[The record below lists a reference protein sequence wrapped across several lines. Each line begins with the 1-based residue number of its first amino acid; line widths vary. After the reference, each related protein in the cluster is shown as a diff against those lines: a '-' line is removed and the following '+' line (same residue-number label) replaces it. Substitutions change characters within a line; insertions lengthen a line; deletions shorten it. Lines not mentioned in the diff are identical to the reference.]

1 MAVTRRDFLRFAAG
15 GAALLGGF
23 PVWQTARATEPG
35 APLLV
40 VVFLRGGADALSLVP
55 PVNEPLYA
63 KLRGSLAV
71 EGALPFAA
79 GFGLHPTLAPLSTL
93 VEAGR
98 LAVVVCAGSHDTSRS
113 HFEAQDRMELG
124 SGARPR
130 WSDGGWLT
138 RALGE
143 VEAEAPFR
151 QLAFGFESP
160 ASLHGADAFAIGRP
174 QVFRLGGA
182 SREAVESL
190 ERRYA
195 EAAGS
200 AVGHAGVRALEAARA
215 VRRAVLE
222 GDFRPRAS
230 VRGMG
235 PDPAARA
242 RRRPESETFV
252 RQIEGLARLD
262 AAGFAIEAAALDI
275 DGWDTHA
282 GQQDA
287 FARAAESLAN
297 GLADLTRRFEGRRTL
312 RIVAMTEFGRTVRPN
327 GSRGTDHGHGA
338 VMLVSAPDVRGGLHG
353 DWRGLSET
361 ALFEGRDLPVTTDY
375 RLVLREVLRVHL
387 GTAPARNTFP
397 GLAGTAPALF
407 I

>member
-1 MAVTRRDFLRFAAG
+1 MAVTRRRFLRLAAS
-15 GAALLGGF
+15 GAVVLGGL
-23 PVWQTARATEPG
+23 PVWRTARAAEPA

-55 PVNEPLYA
+55 PLGEPLYTD
-63 KLRGSLAV
+63 LRGPLAV
-71 EGALPFAA
+71 DGALPFAA
-79 GFGLHPTLAPLSTL
+79 GFGLHPSLAPLSAL
-93 VEAGR
+93 VDAGR
-98 LAVVVCAGSHDTSRS
+98 LAVVHCAGSHDSSRS

-124 SGARPR
+124 SGERPR
-130 WSDGGWLT
+130 WSEGGWLT

-143 VEAEAPFR
+143 VEADAPFR

-182 SREAVESL
+182 SPEARAAL
-190 ERRYA
+190 EHRYA
-195 EAAGS
+195 EAADGPL
-200 AVGHAGVRALEAARA
+200 GHAGVRALNAARA

-222 GDFRPRAS
+222 GGLRPGAALQEMRA
-230 VRGMG
+230 
-235 PDPAARA
+235 DPAARA
-242 RRRPESETFV
+242 ETRPGSGLFL
-252 RQIEGLARLD
+252 RQIEGLAKLD

-282 GQQDA
+282 GQQGA
-287 FARAAESLAN
+287 FARAAGSLAS
-297 GLADLTRRFEGRRTL
+297 GLAELTRSFEARRTL
-312 RIVAMTEFGRTVRPN
+312 RIVVMTEFGRTVRPN

-353 DWRGLSET
+353 DWRGLSEP

-375 RLVLREVLRVHL
+375 RLVLREVLRAHL
-387 GTAPARNTFP
+387 GSAPPRNTFP
-397 GLAGTAPALF
+397 GLQGTAPALF
-407 I
+407 T